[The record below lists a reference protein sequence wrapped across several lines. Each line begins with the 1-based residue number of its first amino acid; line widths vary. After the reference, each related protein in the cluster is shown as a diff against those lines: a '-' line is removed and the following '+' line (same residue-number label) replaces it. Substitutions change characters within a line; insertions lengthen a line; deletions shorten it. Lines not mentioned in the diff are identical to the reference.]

1 MPRKTAD
8 HQSASRRARKRLLL
22 AITVPLGAL
31 GLTAFLSFSF
41 ARILLG
47 VPKAAAPVVAI
58 LVSTA
63 VLAVAAFIASRPRVR
78 AADLVSLFGLV
89 AGVALVAGGLGI
101 VTGGTSADQEGT
113 GQKPAETLMIAAQG
127 IAFNR
132 DTLEPPWGKPF
143 AIEFTNSDVDT
154 PHNVA
159 IYTDSSAS
167 TRLFVGEIFPGAASR
182 TYSVPAL
189 DPGTY
194 FFRCDVHPTQMTGS
208 VVVG

>member
-127 IAFNR
+127 IAFDR
-132 DTLEPPWGKPF
+132 DTLEPPWGSLSRLSSRT
-143 AIEFTNSDVDT
+143 AMWT
-154 PHNVA
+154 PLTMWPSAPTAPRRRGCSLGRSSQGPHRA
-159 IYTDSSAS
+159 RTASPRSIRARTSSAATS
-167 TRLFVGEIFPGAASR
+167 TRR
-182 TYSVPAL
+182 
-189 DPGTY
+189 
-194 FFRCDVHPTQMTGS
+194 R
-208 VVVG
+208 